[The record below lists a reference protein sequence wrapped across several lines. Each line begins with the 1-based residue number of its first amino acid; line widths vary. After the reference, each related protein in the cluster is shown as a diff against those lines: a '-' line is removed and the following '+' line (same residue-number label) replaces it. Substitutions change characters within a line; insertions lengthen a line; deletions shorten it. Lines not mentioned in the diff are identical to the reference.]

1 MNSSR
6 AHNLSLLIKKKCNF
20 PPSRFLLP
28 MFVPC
33 TPYHFFPNL
42 TPPLKKGNNYSPT
55 SLMLQSQYHFDDAR
69 SNLSHM
75 SAHCPASIHLV
86 VPSNVHHTVIVNG
99 CHTKPLLLP
108 PFPFHRKVHL
118 TIVPWFHTVSTS
130 DEHRTRSRMVATST
144 PRQHPCHLRRG
155 FTNADEPPQQTF
167 KTSSRLPGVHP
178 IPSAC
183 QVCFFHT
190 SMIYHIVCTL
200 VCLSEDH
207 FCFNLEY
214 TSFFS

>member
-1 MNSSR
+1 
-6 AHNLSLLIKKKCNF
+6 
-20 PPSRFLLP
+20 
-28 MFVPC
+28 
-33 TPYHFFPNL
+33 
-42 TPPLKKGNNYSPT
+42 
-55 SLMLQSQYHFDDAR
+55 MLQSQHHFDDAR
-69 SNLSHM
+69 SHLSRM
-75 SAHCPASIHLV
+75 SAHCPATIHLV

-108 PFPFHRKVHL
+108 PFHPTHPSEGTPDLCSMVSYSQYFRRASHKVSHGRNINSKTASL
-118 TIVPWFHTVSTS
+118 PSSAWLHQ
-130 DEHRTRSRMVATST
+130 R
-144 PRQHPCHLRRG
+144 
-155 FTNADEPPQQTF
+155 DEPPQQTF

-178 IPSAC
+178 IPSAR

-214 TSFFS
+214 TSLTGNQASIPNC

>member
-1 MNSSR
+1 
-6 AHNLSLLIKKKCNF
+6 
-20 PPSRFLLP
+20 

-42 TPPLKKGNNYSPT
+42 TTPLKKRNNYSPT
-55 SLMLQSQYHFDDAR
+55 SLMLQSQYRFVDAR

-108 PFPFHRKVHL
+108 PFHPTHPSEGTPDLCSMVSYSQYFRRASHKVSHGRNINAKDSIPAIFIAASPTPMNHL
-118 TIVPWFHTVSTS
+118 K
-130 DEHRTRSRMVATST
+130 
-144 PRQHPCHLRRG
+144 
-155 FTNADEPPQQTF
+155 QTF

-178 IPSAC
+178 IPSTC

-190 SMIYHIVCTL
+190 YL
-200 VCLSEDH
+200 
-207 FCFNLEY
+207 
-214 TSFFS
+214 